1 MLEVYQQQDQNLIG
15 SYKIGISSTR
25 LILSQG
31 IGTAG
36 ATGIVTF
43 FNVEGNLRN
52 IDQMIDL
59 KLVFQQ
65 K

>member
-1 MLEVYQQQDQNLIG
+1 MLEVFQQLDQNYG

-43 FNVEGNLRN
+43 FDVQG
-52 IDQMIDL
+52 DL
-59 KLVFQQ
+59 K

>member
-1 MLEVYQQQDQNLIG
+1 MLEVYQQQDQELIG
-15 SYKIGISSTR
+15 SYKIGISSTK

-43 FNVEGNLRN
+43 FNVEGDIGRH
-52 IDQMIDL
+52 
-59 KLVFQQ
+59 
-65 K
+65 